1 MRKVWSNGLGEAEEL
16 GRTVEALLVC
26 DFAVLEVI
34 SDIKPWKQQ
43 HSSDAHL
50 QVIKQHGRTFSKLPA
65 RSCCASLR
73 KPMKEMPAGWYSLG
87 FWSSVE
93 GSRESLWI
101 AGEGVIDLIE
111 NY

>member
-1 MRKVWSNGLGEAEEL
+1 MLY
-16 GRTVEALLVC
+16 
-26 DFAVLEVI
+26 VLEVI

-101 AGEGVIDLIE
+101 AGEGVIDLID